1 MIISTS
7 DTRKPLIMKPPV
19 SSYLYK
25 VIVISYSL
33 QYDIIYEFMP
43 VKRKNKHIER
53 MCLSTCLADFTLL
66 PHYTNPD
73 RFHHTI
79 HHIASAD
86 SCKVTTGHTL
96 SWHPRHGE
104 VVILRCRCLWF
115 LPRITCFTESLEK
128 LQPSRDY
135 ICPSGVLM

>member
-7 DTRKPLIMKPPV
+7 DTGKPVLMKRPV
-19 SSYLYK
+19 SSYIYK

-73 RFHHTI
+73 RFSPHYTPKFYRQVSSRL
-79 HHIASAD
+79 SAPEGE
-86 SCKVTTGHTL
+86 SAGEKGRYVS
-96 SWHPRHGE
+96 SWNF
-104 VVILRCRCLWF
+104 VFI
-115 LPRITCFTESLEK
+115 IYNK
-128 LQPSRDY
+128 Q
-135 ICPSGVLM
+135 GVKSVRNELTSTVFIINAY

>member
-43 VKRKNKHIER
+43 VKRKNAHIER

-73 RFHHTI
+73 RFSPHYTPKFYRQVSSRL
-79 HHIASAD
+79 SA
-86 SCKVTTGHTL
+86 
-96 SWHPRHGE
+96 PEGE
-104 VVILRCRCLWF
+104 
-115 LPRITCFTESLEK
+115 SAGEK
-128 LQPSRDY
+128 GRYVS
-135 ICPSGVLM
+135 S